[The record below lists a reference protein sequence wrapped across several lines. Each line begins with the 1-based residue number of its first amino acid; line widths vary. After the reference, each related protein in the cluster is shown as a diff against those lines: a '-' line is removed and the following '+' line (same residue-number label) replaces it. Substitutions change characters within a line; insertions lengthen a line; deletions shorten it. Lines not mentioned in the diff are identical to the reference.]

1 MQLHHHHRSNL
12 STPNPHALPEETNM
26 TEFEGRVLADLS
38 VLKNQMQHV
47 IGDGNQGRMGQ
58 IEDRVLKHDQTLQR
72 IRGSAAAFGGL
83 LTLVHVAIDY
93 IAAKR

>member
-1 MQLHHHHRSNL
+1 
-12 STPNPHALPEETNM
+12 M
-26 TEFEGRVLADLS
+26 TEFEGQVLADLS

-47 IGDGNQGRMGQ
+47 IGDGNQGRIGA
-58 IEDRVLKHDQTLQR
+58 IEDRVLRHDQSLQR

-93 IAAKR
+93 IAIKR

>member
-1 MQLHHHHRSNL
+1 
-12 STPNPHALPEETNM
+12 M

-47 IGDGNQGRMGQ
+47 IGDGNQGRIGQ
-58 IEDRVLKHDQTLQR
+58 IENRIMRHDQSLQR
-72 IRGSAAAFGGL
+72 MRGSAAAFGGL

-93 IAAKR
+93 IATKR